1 MKRLGKYPFFLLIVI
16 SSLCYGGYQ
25 LTEKAQDKNVKLEL
39 ETILEQTVLSLKKNE
54 TGEIGETGEIREDK
68 KEDAAT
74 EEVVQ
79 EVPVVETA
87 APQPRSFQRV
97 EMNYLEDAL
106 FIGDSRTS
114 ILYEYA
120 GWEQTDFFVKN
131 GQMIWDIWDNTMNG
145 VTLEEMLT
153 QKKYGKI
160 YIMLG
165 INELGV
171 GTADEFGEQFKTVVA
186 RVRELQPE
194 TIIFVE
200 AIMHVTA
207 GKDEE
212 NTYINNAEV
221 NARNERLAQ
230 IPDNI
235 MSFYID
241 VNEVL
246 DDPATG
252 KLNGAYSFDGVHI
265 QAKYIDIWREFL
277 LNHGIL

>member
-1 MKRLGKYPFFLLIVI
+1 
-16 SSLCYGGYQ
+16 
-25 LTEKAQDKNVKLEL
+25 
-39 ETILEQTVLSLKKNE
+39 
-54 TGEIGETGEIREDK
+54 
-68 KEDAAT
+68 
-74 EEVVQ
+74 
-79 EVPVVETA
+79 
-87 APQPRSFQRV
+87 
-97 EMNYLEDAL
+97 
-106 FIGDSRTS
+106 
-114 ILYEYA
+114 EYA